1 MRRLTISFAT
11 AMTMLALVAGTAMAA
26 ITFHSGPTVTFGTP
40 DALSATLTFN
50 VSGLGSDPASA
61 KIDVF
66 GTAPTTCHNPGN
78 TKAAPGQN
86 PAIAGGSSG
95 TVPLTNSQKN
105 GRSTVSIFATA
116 TAPTPTAKEAGCP
129 NNSWTVTVGT
139 VTLTSATID
148 IRYAGVSICSG
159 TFFPDGTSTTTGC

>member
-11 AMTMLALVAGTAMAA
+11 AMTVLALVAGSAMAA
-26 ITFHSGPTVTFGTP
+26 VNFHSGPDVAFAGTT
-40 DALSATLTFN
+40 ATLTFN

-61 KIDVF
+61 KIDVV

-95 TVPLTNSQKN
+95 TVPLTDSQKN
-105 GRSTVSIFATA
+105 GRSTVSISATA

-129 NNSWTVTVGT
+129 NNSWTVTVGAVT
-139 VTLTSATID
+139 VTSATIN
-148 IRYAGVSICSG
+148 IIYAGVSICSG
-159 TFFPDGTSTTTGC
+159 TFYPDGTKTITGC